1 VKIKVI
7 DGKPQVSYPCHWQYK
22 VIGLKEEAVKQAI
35 REIVSDSDHLISP
48 SKKSSSGKYHSFNL
62 EIFVT
67 SEESR
72 NFFFNEL
79 RAHSAVTMV
88 I

>member
-22 VIGLKEEAVKQAI
+22 VIGRKEEELEQAI
-35 REIVSDSDHLISP
+35 RDIVSDCDHLLYP
-48 SKKSSSGKYHSFNL
+48 SKKSRSGKYHSFNL
-62 EIFVT
+62 EILVS

-79 RAHSAVTMV
+79 RSHSAVTMV